1 MNTNYKT
8 RIILKQLSYN
18 QYGAFFVY
26 LKDNIQSLPES
37 DFINPNSAGVQKK
50 DLLNKIDEIIRTASI
65 DQYLPALQKLKDD
78 IERKVKAWNIDP
90 DRKALLAWV
99 DQSPPQP
106 TSTAFQ
112 SQTITPTLPFT

>member
-37 DFINPNSAGVQKK
+37 DFMNPNSAIDQKK
-50 DLLNKIDEIIRTASI
+50 DLLNRIDEIIRNASI
-65 DQYLPALQKLKDD
+65 DQYLPELKKLKNE
-78 IERKVKAWNIDP
+78 IEKKVKEWTNDP

-99 DQSPPQP
+99 EQGPTQP
-106 TSTAFQ
+106 SHTEVQFQ
-112 SQTITPTLPFT
+112 NMTPTFPFT

>member
-1 MNTNYKT
+1 
-8 RIILKQLSYN
+8 LSYN

-37 DFINPNSAGVQKK
+37 YFINPSSASVQKI
-50 DLLNKIDEIIRTASI
+50 DLINRIDEIIRNASI

-78 IERKVKAWNIDP
+78 IERKVKEWSSDP

-99 DQSPPQP
+99 EQGPPQP
-106 TSTAFQ
+106 SQAEVQFQ
-112 SQTITPTLPFT
+112 AMTPTFPFT

>member
-37 DFINPNSAGVQKK
+37 DFLNPNSAGVQKK

-78 IERKVKAWNIDP
+78 IERKVKAWSIDP

-99 DQSPPQP
+99 DQSPPQ
-106 TSTAFQ
+106 STRTVFQ

>member
-37 DFINPNSAGVQKK
+37 DLINPSSATSQKK
-50 DLLNKIDEIIRTASI
+50 DLLNKIDEIIRNASI
-65 DQYLPALQKLKDD
+65 DQYLLALQKLKDE
-78 IERKVKAWNIDP
+78 IERKVRQWDNDP

-99 DQSPPQP
+99 ERPHETTHREIQL
-106 TSTAFQ
+106 
-112 SQTITPTLPFT
+112 QTIAPTYPFT

>member
-1 MNTNYKT
+1 MNANYKT

-37 DFINPNSAGVQKK
+37 NFINPNSANDQKK
-50 DLLNKIDEIIRTASI
+50 DLLDKIDEIIRTASI
-65 DQYLPALQKLKDD
+65 DQYLPALQKLKED
-78 IERKVKAWNIDP
+78 IERKVKEWSNDP

-99 DQSPPQP
+99 EQGPPQP
-106 TSTAFQ
+106 SHTEAHFQ
-112 SQTITPTLPFT
+112 TMTPTFPFT

>member
-37 DFINPNSAGVQKK
+37 DFINPNSATVQKK
-50 DLLNKIDEIIRTASI
+50 DLLNRIDKIIRNASI
-65 DQYLPALQKLKDD
+65 DQYLPALRKLKDD
-78 IERKVKAWNIDP
+78 IERKVKEWGNDP
-90 DRKALLAWV
+90 DRKALLAWIE
-99 DQSPPQP
+99 QGPPQP
-106 TSTAFQ
+106 SHTEIQFKTM
-112 SQTITPTLPFT
+112 TPTFSFT

>member
-1 MNTNYKT
+1 MNANYKT

-37 DFINPNSAGVQKK
+37 NFTSPNSASVQKK
-50 DLLNKIDEIIRTASI
+50 DLLDKIDEIIRTASI
-65 DQYLPALQKLKDD
+65 DQYLPALRKLKDD
-78 IERKVKAWNIDP
+78 IERKVKEWSNDP

-99 DQSPPQP
+99 EQGSPQP
-106 TSTAFQ
+106 SHTEVQ
-112 SQTITPTLPFT
+112 LQTMTPTFPFT

>member
-37 DFINPNSAGVQKK
+37 DFINPNSATVQKK
-50 DLLNKIDEIIRTASI
+50 DLLNKIDEIIRNASI
-65 DQYLPALQKLKDD
+65 DQYLPALRKLKDD
-78 IERKVKAWNIDP
+78 IERKVKEWGNDP

-99 DQSPPQP
+99 ESPLEP
-106 TSTAFQ
+106 THREIQ
-112 SQTITPTLPFT
+112 LQTIASTFPFT

>member
-26 LKDNIQSLPES
+26 LKDNIQSLPEN
-37 DFINPNSAGVQKK
+37 DFINPNSATVQKK

-78 IERKVKAWNIDP
+78 IERKVKEWGTDP

-99 DQSPPQP
+99 EQSPPQP
-106 TSTAFQ
+106 AHTEIQ
-112 SQTITPTLPFT
+112 LQNMTPTFPFT

>member
-26 LKDNIQSLPES
+26 LKDNIQSLPEN
-37 DFINPNSAGVQKK
+37 DFINPDSATVQKN

-65 DQYLPALQKLKDD
+65 DQYLPALRKLKDD
-78 IERKVKAWNIDP
+78 IERKVKEWSTDP

-99 DQSPPQP
+99 EQSPPQP
-106 TSTAFQ
+106 AHTEIQLQ
-112 SQTITPTLPFT
+112 SMTPTFPFT